1 MRERKFVVVLGDG
14 MADEP
19 LGELG
24 GKTPLEY
31 AKTPNMDRIARE
43 GCCGMLRTIPP
54 GCEAGSD
61 IANLSILG
69 YDPRECYTGRGP
81 LEAASMGIELA
92 GSEIAYRCN
101 LVTIRD
107 GTMADSSAGHISS
120 AEGAALLSDLQEAI
134 PPVRFYPG
142 VSYRNVLVLPGG
154 GGARTVP
161 PHDIVGQAIGRNLPE
176 GDDAGVLRSCIEASG
191 HVFARHPV
199 NLARVSRGLPPA
211 THVWPWSGG
220 RAPALAP
227 FAGKY
232 GVSGGVISAVDLL
245 RGIARCAKMEV
256 IVVPGATGYLDTDYQ
271 AKARYAL
278 DALRRLDFVYVH
290 VEAPDEAGHLGS
302 LEEKIRAIERL
313 DGLVGTI
320 IEGCRARIAVLPDHP
335 TPLRL
340 RTHSRDPVP
349 FAILGAGKD
358 GCRSFCE
365 REAACGSLGVLDG
378 PEFLPLLLDGAP
390 I

>member
-120 AEGAALLSDLQEAI
+120 AEGAALLSDLQEEV
-134 PPVRFYPG
+134 PGVLFYPG

-191 HVFARHPV
+191 RVFARHPV
-199 NLARVSRGLPPA
+199 NMARVSRGLPPRPTSGPGA
-211 THVWPWSGG
+211 AGG
-220 RAPALAP
+220 RRHSHR
-227 FAGKY
+227 F
-232 GVSGGVISAVDLL
+232 
-245 RGIARCAKMEV
+245 
-256 IVVPGATGYLDTDYQ
+256 PGSTGY
-271 AKARYAL
+271 R
-278 DALRRLDFVYVH
+278 
-290 VEAPDEAGHLGS
+290 AGS
-302 LEEKIRAIERL
+302 YRPSTSSA
-313 DGLVGTI
+313 
-320 IEGCRARIAVLPDHP
+320 A
-335 TPLRL
+335 
-340 RTHSRDPVP
+340 SR
-349 FAILGAGKD
+349 GAQ
-358 GCRSFCE
+358 RW
-365 REAACGSLGVLDG
+365 R
-378 PEFLPLLLDGAP
+378 
-390 I
+390 